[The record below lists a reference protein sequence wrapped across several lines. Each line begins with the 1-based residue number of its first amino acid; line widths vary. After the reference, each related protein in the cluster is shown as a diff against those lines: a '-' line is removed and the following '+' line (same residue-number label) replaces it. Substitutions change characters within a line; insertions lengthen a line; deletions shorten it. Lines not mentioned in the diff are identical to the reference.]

1 MGTEITYF
9 TRAEN
14 DFLFLKFA
22 YDNRR
27 VDDAMGY
34 LSQSI
39 CERYLK
45 HVIDVYCLEQ
55 DTSVVLRTHSLRVLS
70 KFLKKNLG
78 DFICDWGKV
87 LKCDG
92 YYFSARYPGNEAV
105 ELDRDDIEECWEAV
119 LETRACVT
127 AYLDRK
133 NGEKKADKEGISD
146 KVVRKLNSF

>member
-45 HVIDVYCLEQ
+45 QVIDVYCLEQ
-55 DTSVVLRTHSLRVLS
+55 VSYV
-70 KFLKKNLG
+70 
-78 DFICDWGKV
+78 
-87 LKCDG
+87 
-92 YYFSARYPGNEAV
+92 
-105 ELDRDDIEECWEAV
+105 
-119 LETRACVT
+119 
-127 AYLDRK
+127 
-133 NGEKKADKEGISD
+133 
-146 KVVRKLNSF
+146 SF